1 MEGGDDD
8 FFKDYPNPQQQGVQ
22 SGAGGAGGDFFSSDW
37 TSGGGGQ
44 ADQNGGSAQAA
55 GDFGFVM
62 NEPPKAEQV
71 TVEDAD
77 YEEDEDDERPSTPP
91 AIKQWRS
98 EFAARLEKKQ
108 EYEKNVRAE
117 TQAEAKETIKK
128 MHARWQ
134 ERVSSNKQ
142 INDDFEKKF
151 IEERDAI
158 LKQFSKPGDKPNW
171 DVIPHLANLSGNYS
185 EGQRDTSRMRSVILK
200 LKTG

>member
-22 SGAGGAGGDFFSSDW
+22 SVAGGGGGDFFSSEW
-37 TSGGGGQ
+37 TSGG
-44 ADQNGGSAQAA
+44 AHAEQNGESTQAA

-62 NEPPKAEQV
+62 NEPPKSEQV

-98 EFAARLEKKQ
+98 DFAARLEKKQ
-108 EYEKNVRAE
+108 EYERKVRAE
-117 TQAEAKETIKK
+117 TQTEAKETIKK
-128 MHARWQ
+128 MYGRWQ
-134 ERVSSNKQ
+134 ERVASNKQ
-142 INDDFEKKF
+142 INEDFEKKF
-151 IEERDAI
+151 IAERDAV

-171 DVIPHLANLSGNYS
+171 DVIPHLANLSGNYT